1 MAEWA
6 HLEDTLSKLLYG
18 FYFSYEILLLEEL
31 VFTTDIKTHIPLS
44 NCWLNIITS
53 STPFCFQMS
62 FTLNIMVGQAASR
75 GGITEYDLGLDIG

>member
-44 NCWLNIITS
+44 NC
-53 STPFCFQMS
+53 
-62 FTLNIMVGQAASR
+62 
-75 GGITEYDLGLDIG
+75 